1 MSNEWREMI
10 DADIRMIADAIAQ
23 GIARALGRLPANAPV
38 EHCEERPGN
47 GVTLGGAARK

>member
-1 MSNEWREMI
+1 MSNEWRAII
-10 DADIRMIADAIAQ
+10 DADIRMIADAIAK
-23 GIARALGRLPANAPV
+23 GINRALGRLPANTPI